1 MTDTIV
7 NRIQKLL
14 DKAESTPYPEEAEA
28 LFAKAQGLMA
38 AHAIDEAVLAAS
50 GAAKRDEI
58 DTLEVVCE
66 APYASA
72 KSALLGAVARANNGR
87 VVVLQSGGKAMCTV
101 VGHASDLQHISTLF
115 SALSIHAVRAL
126 TAATVPPGDTPR
138 RFRHA
143 FLLAFAA
150 RINERL
156 IEANQLAVTEHD
168 TANPGQSAALVIK
181 SRGEAVEDEL
191 HRLFPKLRTRRVSAS
206 SHAGFSA
213 GKAAASNASLGQRGV
228 SGGTR
233 AIGAG

>member
-1 MTDTIV
+1 MDDTIV

-38 AHAIDEAVLAAS
+38 THAIDEAVLAAS
-50 GAAKRDEI
+50 GASKRDEI
-58 DTLEVVCE
+58 TTLEVVCD

-72 KSALLGAVARANNGR
+72 KATLLGAVARANNGR
-87 VVVLQSGGKAMCTV
+87 VVMLQSGGKALCTV

-115 SALSIHAVRAL
+115 SALSIHAVRGL

-143 FLLAFAA
+143 FLLAFAS
-150 RINERL
+150 RISERL
-156 IEANQLAVTEHD
+156 TEANQQAVTDHD
-168 TANPGQSAALVIK
+168 IANPGTSAALVIK
-181 SRGEAVEDEL
+181 SRGDAVDDEYR
-191 HRLFPKLRTRRVSAS
+191 RLYPNLRTRRVSAS

-213 GKAAASNASLGQRGV
+213 GKAAASSASLGQRGV
-228 SGGTR
+228 SGGAR
-233 AIGAG
+233 ALGAG